1 MRYDI
6 VTIGDALE
14 DVFVEPD
21 LDIKS
26 DARFA
31 SGKGICFEFGEK
43 IPLNSVT
50 YEIGGSACNTAVGFS
65 RLGYKSAIVTTLGDD
80 TPKDKVLE
88 RLENEG
94 VELSQIKVN
103 REVETGFSVIF
114 NISGERTIFVY
125 HGLKDYNSVEIKKSL
140 KSRWYYIAPLG
151 KNTDEIE
158 NKVIEKLAVDGSQI
172 AWNPSGTQ
180 IEKGANH
187 YKHLLKCASVLF
199 LNRTEAMKFLNRP
212 VRPQVD
218 ELMKDLHNFGPKIV
232 VITEGKKGAKAYDG
246 EIFYDIEANPRVQ
259 VIDATGAGD
268 SFAVGFLGRLLN
280 ENWREKIEPNIIK
293 DALRWG
299 IKNSGSVIQYIGAQK
314 GLLNKEEI

>member
-1 MRYDI
+1 MKYDV
-6 VTIGDALE
+6 VTIGDAFE

-21 LDIKS
+21 LEVKS

-31 SGKGICFEFGEK
+31 GGRGICFEFGEK
-43 IPLNSVT
+43 IPLNSVV

-65 RLGYKSAIVTTLGDD
+65 RLGYKSAIITTLGDD

-88 RLENEG
+88 RLESEN
-94 VELSQIKVN
+94 VDRSQIKITKD
-103 REVETGFSVIF
+103 VETGFSVIF

-125 HGLKDYNSVEIKKSL
+125 HGIKDYSSIEIKKSL

-151 KNTDEIE
+151 KNTDKIE
-158 NKVIEKLAVDGSQI
+158 NEIIGKLAVDGSRI
-172 AWNPSGTQ
+172 AWNPSATQ
-180 IEKGANH
+180 IEQGANH
-187 YKHLLKCASVLF
+187 FHHLLKCVSVLF
-199 LNRTEAMKFLNRP
+199 LNRAEALKFLNRP

-232 VITEGKKGAKAYDG
+232 VMTEGKKGAKAYDG
-246 EIFYDIEANPRVQ
+246 EIFYDIEASSRLQIV
-259 VIDATGAGD
+259 DATGAGD

-280 ENWREKIEPNIIK
+280 ENWREKIESNIIK

-314 GLLNKEEI
+314 GLLTSL